1 MMGIIYIMKKPS
13 FNPALTSKP
22 RMPRSLGEASEAI
35 RLLQETITTL
45 TEQARQLEATQ
56 NAGSNARALKKIRG
70 KK

>member
-1 MMGIIYIMKKPS
+1 
-13 FNPALTSKP
+13 
-22 RMPRSLGEASEAI
+22 MPRSLGEASEAI